1 VDPEIIEYS
10 SRGAKSG
17 KISIRV
23 RDLNP
28 ATGEVILDQT
38 VEVNWN
44 ATADEFCNALN
55 QFYWIYG
62 YYKTICSL
70 TMKNVDGVTT
80 DPALAEEYVWSVS
93 INNFRP

>member
-1 VDPEIIEYS
+1 M
-10 SRGAKSG
+10 
-17 KISIRV
+17 
-23 RDLNP
+23 
-28 ATGEVILDQT
+28 DQI

-62 YYKTICSL
+62 YYKTTCTL

-80 DPALAEEYVWSVS
+80 DPTVAEEYVWSVS
-93 INNFRP
+93 IKNFRPASAKGHNFIISYSETGG